1 MGDLVGV
8 LGGMGPAATV
18 DFLNKIISLTES
30 PNDKCHLP
38 VVAMIDPRIPD
49 RSAAI
54 RGEGPSPEPKLVS
67 LIKKLEGAGA
77 GVIVIPC
84 NTSHY
89 WYDAMSAA
97 TSVPILSMIQATV
110 ESIQASVPVG
120 ASVGIMATEGT
131 IGANIYQKPLLAA
144 GYVPQVLDL
153 ERRVKFVEGGIRR
166 VKASDMPQGLKLLEA
181 GLAEFISEGCT
192 HVILGCTEVSLAF
205 AETLNRAEITLHDSN
220 LILAR
225 KTLRHFGRTPK
236 Y

>member
-1 MGDLVGV
+1 MSDLLGV

-18 DFLNKIISLTES
+18 DFLSKIISLTES
-30 PNDKCHLP
+30 PNDQGHLP

-54 RGEGPSPEPKLVS
+54 RGEGPSPEPKLIS
-67 LIKKLEGAGA
+67 LIKTLEGAGA
-77 GVIVIPC
+77 SAIVIPC

-89 WYDAMSAA
+89 WYDVMSAA
-97 TSVPILSMIQATV
+97 TTVPILSMIVATV
-110 ESIQASVPVG
+110 EGIRATVPVG

-131 IGANIYQKPLLAA
+131 IGAQIYQKPLLAA
-144 GYVPQVLDL
+144 GYVPQVLDID
-153 ERRVKFVEGGIRR
+153 RRTRFVEGGIRR
-166 VKASDMPQGLKLLEA
+166 VKAGDMAQGLTLLESA
-181 GLAEFISEGCT
+181 LAEFIAEGCT

-205 AETLNRAEITLHDSN
+205 AETLNRAKITLHDSN

>member
-1 MGDLVGV
+1 MSDLLGV

-18 DFLNKIISLTES
+18 DFLSKIISLTES
-30 PNDKCHLP
+30 PNDQGHLP

-49 RSAAI
+49 RSSAI
-54 RGEGPSPEPKLVS
+54 RGEGPSPEPKLIS
-67 LIKKLEGAGA
+67 LIKTLEGAGA
-77 GVIVIPC
+77 SAIVIPC

-89 WYDAMSAA
+89 WYDVMSAA
-97 TSVPILSMIQATV
+97 TTVPILSMIVATV
-110 ESIQASVPVG
+110 EGIRATVPVG

-131 IGANIYQKPLLAA
+131 IGAQIYQKPLLAA
-144 GYVPQVLDL
+144 GYVPQVLDID
-153 ERRVKFVEGGIRR
+153 RRTRFVEGGIRR
-166 VKASDMPQGLKLLEA
+166 VKAGDMAQGLTLLESA
-181 GLAEFISEGCT
+181 LAEFIAEGCT

-205 AETLNRAEITLHDSN
+205 AETLNRAKITLHDSN

>member
-1 MGDLVGV
+1 MSDLLGV

-18 DFLNKIISLTES
+18 DFLSKIISLTES
-30 PNDKCHLP
+30 PNDQGHLP

-54 RGEGPSPEPKLVS
+54 RGEGPSPEPKLIS
-67 LIKKLEGAGA
+67 LIKTLEGAGA
-77 GVIVIPC
+77 SAIVIPC

-89 WYDAMSAA
+89 WYDVMSAA
-97 TSVPILSMIQATV
+97 TTVPILSMIVATV
-110 ESIQASVPVG
+110 EGIRATVPVG

-131 IGANIYQKPLLAA
+131 IGAQIYQKPLLAA
-144 GYVPQVLDL
+144 GYVPQVLDID
-153 ERRVKFVEGGIRR
+153 RRTRFVEGGIRR
-166 VKASDMPQGLKLLEA
+166 VKAGDMAQGLTLLESA
-181 GLAEFISEGCT
+181 LAEFIAEGCT

-205 AETLNRAEITLHDSN
+205 AETLNRTKITLHDSN

>member
-1 MGDLVGV
+1 MSDLLGV

-18 DFLNKIISLTES
+18 DFLSKIISLTES
-30 PNDKCHLP
+30 PNDQGHLP

-54 RGEGPSPEPKLVS
+54 RGEGPSPEPKLIS
-67 LIKKLEGAGA
+67 LIKTLEGAGA
-77 GVIVIPC
+77 SAIVIPC

-97 TSVPILSMIQATV
+97 TTVPILSMIVATIEGIRATV
-110 ESIQASVPVG
+110 PTG

-131 IGANIYQKPLLAA
+131 IGAQIYQKPLLAA

-153 ERRVKFVEGGIRR
+153 DRRTRFVEGGIRR
-166 VKASDMPQGLKLLEA
+166 VKAGDMAQGLTMLEKA
-181 GLAEFISEGCT
+181 LGEFIAEGCT

-205 AETLNRAEITLHDSN
+205 ALTLNRTEITLHDSN

>member
-1 MGDLVGV
+1 MSDLLGV

-18 DFLNKIISLTES
+18 DFLSKIISLTES
-30 PNDKCHLP
+30 PNDQGHLP

-54 RGEGPSPEPKLVS
+54 RGEGPSPEPKLIS
-67 LIKKLEGAGA
+67 LIKTLEGAGA
-77 GVIVIPC
+77 SAIVIPC

-89 WYDAMSAA
+89 WYDVMSAA
-97 TSVPILSMIQATV
+97 TTVPILSMIVATV
-110 ESIQASVPVG
+110 EGIRATVPVG

-131 IGANIYQKPLLAA
+131 IGAQIYQKPLLAA
-144 GYVPQVLDL
+144 GYVPQVLDID
-153 ERRVKFVEGGIRR
+153 RRTRFVEGGIRR
-166 VKASDMPQGLKLLEA
+166 VKAGDMAQGLTLLESA
-181 GLAEFISEGCT
+181 LAEFIAEGCT

-205 AETLNRAEITLHDSN
+205 AETLNRAKITLHDSN

-225 KTLRHFGRTPK
+225 KTLRHFGRTAK

>member
-1 MGDLVGV
+1 MSDLLGV

-18 DFLNKIISLTES
+18 DFLSKIIGLTES
-30 PNDKCHLP
+30 PNDQGHLP
-38 VVAMIDPRIPD
+38 VIAMIDPRIPD

-54 RGEGPSPEPKLVS
+54 RGEGPSPEPKLIS
-67 LIKKLEGAGA
+67 LIKTLEGAGA
-77 GVIVIPC
+77 SAIVIPC

-89 WYDAMSAA
+89 WYNTMRAA
-97 TSVPILSMIQATV
+97 TSVPILSMIVATL

-131 IGANIYQKPLLAA
+131 IGAQIYQKPLQEA
-144 GYVPQVLDL
+144 GYLPQVLDL
-153 ERRVKFVEGGIRR
+153 ARRTQFVEAGIRR
-166 VKASDMPQGLKLLEA
+166 VKAGDMAQGLALLEA
-181 GLAEFISEGCT
+181 GLAEFIAQGCT

-205 AETLNRAEITLHDSN
+205 ADTLNRSEITLHDSN

-225 KTLRHFGRTPK
+225 KALRHFGRTPK

>member
-1 MGDLVGV
+1 MSDLLGV

-18 DFLNKIISLTES
+18 DFLSKIVSLTES
-30 PNDKCHLP
+30 PNDQGHLP

-54 RGEGPSPEPKLVS
+54 RGEGPSPEPKLIS
-67 LIKKLEGAGA
+67 LIKALEGAGA
-77 GVIVIPC
+77 SAIVIPC

-89 WYDAMSAA
+89 WYDAMTAA
-97 TSVPILSMIQATV
+97 TTVPILSMIVATI
-110 ESIQASVPVG
+110 EGIRATVPVG

-131 IGANIYQKPLLAA
+131 IGAQIYQKPLLAA

-153 ERRVKFVEGGIRR
+153 DRRTRFVEAGIRR
-166 VKASDMPQGLKLLEA
+166 VKAGDMAQGLTLLEKA
-181 GLAEFISEGCT
+181 SGEFIAEGCT

-205 AETLNRAEITLHDSN
+205 AETLNRTEITLHDSN